1 MTAAAVLRLKKL
13 TGSGIV
19 LAAARHN
26 RRAIAAELGAASHI
40 NPARCF
46 LNVRMEGPETPE
58 GVAELAQTLMDAA
71 GVGKLRRDAVRAVE
85 LVFSLPAGG
94 AGVDPAA
101 YFAACVT
108 WAREQFG
115 PVLSADAHHD
125 EATPHAHVLCLP
137 LKAGRMV
144 GSDLVGGPARLRTLQ
159 TAFHAAVAQGFGLK
173 RGAARLSGL
182 SREKLAA
189 AVLAHMKA
197 AADPALKSA
206 AWPAIRDAIER
217 DPRPFAES
225 IGFDASRA
233 SEAAKRPARTLASIM
248 TSTGK
253 GAKTREAAEQRD
265 RALMGSK
272 PIGFDAV
279 GGVPDGPKRGA
290 PKTRTLGS
298 VGFAPATGFPD
309 RSNSPHEGIP
319 SSSTGHTETHASGG
333 VS

>member
-1 MTAAAVLRLKKL
+1 
-13 TGSGIV
+13 
-19 LAAARHN
+19 
-26 RRAIAAELGAASHI
+26 
-40 NPARCF
+40 
-46 LNVRMEGPETPE
+46 
-58 GVAELAQTLMDAA
+58 
-71 GVGKLRRDAVRAVE
+71 
-85 LVFSLPAGG
+85 
-94 AGVDPAA
+94 
-101 YFAACVT
+101 
-108 WAREQFG
+108 
-115 PVLSADAHHD
+115 
-125 EATPHAHVLCLP
+125 
-137 LKAGRMV
+137 MV

-225 IGFDASRA
+225 IGFDASRT

-248 TSTGK
+248 TSVGK
-253 GAKTREAAEQRD
+253 GAKTREAAERRD
-265 RALMGSK
+265 RALMESK
-272 PIGFDAV
+272 PIGFDA
-279 GGVPDGPKRGA
+279 GEGAPEGPKRGA
-290 PKTRTLGS
+290 SKTRTLGS

-319 SSSTGHTETHASGG
+319 SSSTGRTETHASGG

>member
-1 MTAAAVLRLKKL
+1 MSASAVLRLKKL
-13 TGSGIV
+13 TGAGIV

-40 NPARCF
+40 NPARCC
-46 LNVRMEGPETPE
+46 LNVLMEGPETPE

-85 LVFSLPAGG
+85 VVFSLPAGG
-94 AGVDPAA
+94 ADVDPAA
-101 YFAACVT
+101 YFTACVV

-159 TAFHAAVAQGFGLK
+159 TAFHAAVAHGFGLK

-197 AADPALKSA
+197 AADPAMKSA

-217 DPRPFAES
+217 DPRPFAQS

-233 SEAAKRPARTLASIM
+233 SEAAKRPARTLTSIM

-253 GAKTREAAEQRD
+253 GAKTREAAERRD
-265 RALMGSK
+265 RALMALK
-272 PIGFDAV
+272 PIGFDA
-279 GGVPDGPKRGA
+279 GEGVPDGPKRGV

-298 VGFAPATGFPD
+298 VGFACADRFPD
-309 RSNSPHEGIP
+309 RSSRPPEGIP
-319 SSSTGHTETHASGG
+319 SSSASRTETHASGG
-333 VS
+333 AA